1 MTTLPLV
8 DGRSSAD
15 RSLWF
20 PRPIT
25 SCANEG
31 RNRSFASRRGE
42 AASYGGDDGARYSG
56 DACSTCHDPMFAPLI
71 TKTPSTSESGQS
83 HWNEVLRSRIAAAM
97 NHEPWWRLVVAGCVV
112 MWFTQ
117 IGVRMA
123 LRPEKFVLRAGRTW
137 WRQGEME
144 RTKNRDTL
152 RVIGVV
158 IAAGSLWVFYNLLT
172 R

>member
-1 MTTLPLV
+1 
-8 DGRSSAD
+8 
-15 RSLWF
+15 
-20 PRPIT
+20 
-25 SCANEG
+25 
-31 RNRSFASRRGE
+31 
-42 AASYGGDDGARYSG
+42 
-56 DACSTCHDPMFAPLI
+56 
-71 TKTPSTSESGQS
+71 
-83 HWNEVLRSRIAAAM
+83 
-97 NHEPWWRLVVAGCVV
+97 